1 MNKKN
6 MVVANGQIIT
16 ESRFFYPAFYL
27 SLSIS
32 SIVTVALFCFSL
44 RPFKN
49 QDKVVAG
56 VNVM

>member
-1 MNKKN
+1 

-16 ESRFFYPAFYL
+16 ESRFFYPAFDL
-27 SLSIS
+27 SLSLFIS
-32 SIVTVALFCFSL
+32 RIVTVALYCFSL